1 MAKKKAGKK
10 KSLVGKIV
18 CTVAA
23 LLAVVGVAT
32 KVVDWL
38 DLWPGEDVKFD
49 YEAFIEDGV
58 ELQSPSDDFF
68 TTGKVYRL
76 DLTCS
81 TMDAPNATYLNVGD
95 TGYAMG
101 SSCFIDWYNILNVSE
116 ECVKVDETYDIPE
129 LYESRTEGGEYGELL
144 EISIDVE
151 EYFEFY
157 ISEDKTYAD
166 VYVLKDHIKTEKG
179 DLRFGFAAPNSN
191 FDVKEVVA
199 KK

>member
-10 KSLVGKIV
+10 KGLVGKIV

-38 DLWPGEDVKFD
+38 DLRPGEDVKFD

-58 ELQSPSDDFF
+58 ELQSPSDNFF
-68 TTGKVYRL
+68 TAGKVYRL

-81 TMDAPNATYLNVGD
+81 TVEDPNATYLDVGD
-95 TGYAMG
+95 TGYAIG
-101 SSCFIDWYNILNVSE
+101 SGCFIDWYNILNVSDGALT
-116 ECVKVDETYDIPE
+116 VDETYAIPE
-129 LYESRTEGGEYGELL
+129 LYEGRTESGEYKDLI
-144 EISIDVE
+144 EISINVE

-166 VYVLKDHIKTEKG
+166 VYVLKDKIKTEKG

-191 FDVKEVVA
+191 FVVKEVVA